1 MGNTAPYVVSFLL
14 RFIYGVMHILTKA
27 AFNQGTST
35 YVLNFYR
42 HAIATMFLLPIA
54 FAIERKTAPQM
65 SYKVCLKLFVH
76 ALYGMSAPFN
86 ISCVGLKYA
95 SAASASAVINLLPVL
110 TFILALLLGME
121 SLQLKR
127 FHGIMKVSGIV
138 SLCGWCYCTNVIPR
152 TGAQIC
158 CPLPLFHHASQVD
171 THPSRSWILGIL
183 LQSLATVLF
192 ALWTVFQGPL
202 LEEYPSILLNTSL
215 QLVFATVQSFFMALV
230 MERDF
235 SRWKLSL
242 DVGLVAIVYCGVFVS
257 ALVNYLQIWVIGRCG
272 PVFLSMTVPLTLVIT
287 VILSLLIGEPVS
299 LGSVISG
306 ALMVGGLYNVLWGK
320 RIEQVAL
327 CKQGGGREHA
337 ACFDLEE
344 QESGAP
350 VPSTQ
355 DSIKPVPDSKDPNET
370 VSSKR
375 C

>member
-1 MGNTAPYVVSFLL
+1 MGNTTPYVLSFLL

-27 AFNQGTST
+27 AFNEGTST

-76 ALYGMSAPFN
+76 ALYGM
-86 ISCVGLKYA
+86 
-95 SAASASAVINLLPVL
+95 
-110 TFILALLLGME
+110 E
-121 SLQLKR
+121 SLQIKR

-138 SLCGWCYCTNVIPR
+138 LCAAGVTVLTLYQGPELKSVVHYH
-152 TGAQIC
+152 
-158 CPLPLFHHASQVD
+158 LFHHASQVD

-320 RIEQVAL
+320 SIEQVAL
-327 CKQGGGREHA
+327 CKQGGSRENGS
-337 ACFDLEE
+337 CFDLEE

-350 VPSTQ
+350 VPAAH
-355 DSIKPVPDSKDPNET
+355 DSIKPVPDSKERTDAP
-370 VSSKR
+370 K
-375 C
+375 

>member
-1 MGNTAPYVVSFLL
+1 MGNTAPYAVSFLL

-54 FAIERKTAPQM
+54 FAIER
-65 SYKVCLKLFVH
+65 
-76 ALYGMSAPFN
+76 MSAPFN

-138 SLCGWCYCTNVIPR
+138 LCAAGVTVLTLYQGPELKSVVHY
-152 TGAQIC
+152 
-158 CPLPLFHHASQVD
+158 PLFHHASQVD

-192 ALWTVFQGPL
+192 ALWTVVQGPL

-215 QLVFATVQSFFMALV
+215 QIVFATVQSFFMALV
-230 MERDF
+230 MEGDF

-257 ALVNYLQIWVIGRCG
+257 ALVNYLQIWVIGR
-272 PVFLSMTVPLTLVIT
+272 
-287 VILSLLIGEPVS
+287 
-299 LGSVISG
+299 VISG

-327 CKQGGGREHA
+327 CKQGGSREHA

-355 DSIKPVPDSKDPNET
+355 DSIKPVPDSNDPNET
-370 VSSKR
+370 RKGDSDRCKR
-375 C
+375 VLSRLRGDATGDPEKGAPWGGVPMW

>member
-1 MGNTAPYVVSFLL
+1 MGNTAPYAVSFLL

-121 SLQLKR
+121 SLQLRR

-138 SLCGWCYCTNVIPR
+138 FCAAGVTVLTLYQGPELKSVVHY
-152 TGAQIC
+152 A
-158 CPLPLFHHASQVD
+158 LFHHASQVD

-215 QLVFATVQSFFMALV
+215 QIVFATVQSFFMALV

-287 VILSLLIGEPVS
+287 VILSLLMGEPVS

>member
-1 MGNTAPYVVSFLL
+1 
-14 RFIYGVMHILTKA
+14 
-27 AFNQGTST
+27 
-35 YVLNFYR
+35 
-42 HAIATMFLLPIA
+42 
-54 FAIERKTAPQM
+54 M

-121 SLQLKR
+121 SLQIKR
-127 FHGIMKVSGIV
+127 FHGIMKVS
-138 SLCGWCYCTNVIPR
+138 
-152 TGAQIC
+152 
-158 CPLPLFHHASQVD
+158 VD

-272 PVFLSMTVPLTLVIT
+272 PVFLSMTVPLTLDIT

-320 RIEQVAL
+320 SIEQVAL
-327 CKQGGGREHA
+327 CKQGGSRENGS
-337 ACFDLEE
+337 CFDLEE

-350 VPSTQ
+350 VPAAH
-355 DSIKPVPDSKDPNET
+355 DSIKPVPDSKERTDAP
-370 VSSKR
+370 K
-375 C
+375 